1 MDAHDSSIGP
11 DRIRFYTAP
20 AVVRLL
26 VALSGGPQRPHHLSA
41 VTGCRWD
48 ETEEA
53 LRGLQRRGMIIREAG
68 GYRLTQSGHVLAG
81 RLFACASGLYRAL
94 YSRPGFSLPP
104 LPLVVEGVLDDI
116 GHLTLPTYH
125 DAFHHPEHAGGEM
138 REWMLARGYLSEADG
153 ALRLTPRGEAY
164 RTFLDRCTGTIATI
178 EQFNS
183 FFESHPLDGV
193 PEFAVQR
200 IGDLMSAALILDLP
214 GKTEQSFAFFLE
226 IIEEAGSIHGV
237 STWFLPFIAEALW
250 KRVMAGAEVEL
261 VITPDLAE
269 PLWQEEFVGRGRDAA
284 AFPNFRL
291 FVSTVPITVGLTVT
305 DRALSFGLCR
315 EDGTYDTVHDLVS
328 RAPEALAWGERLFR
342 HYKEHAVPI
351 EDFFRERENTTG
363 SA

>member
-26 VALSGGPQRPHHLSA
+26 VALSGGGQRAHHLAA

-53 LRGLQRRGMIIREAG
+53 LRGLQHRGMISREAG

-81 RLFACASGLYRAL
+81 RLLSCASGLYRAL

-116 GHLTLPTYH
+116 GHLSVPSYQ
-125 DAFHHPEHAGGEM
+125 DAFRHPECAEGEM
-138 REWMLARGYLSEADG
+138 REWMLSRGYLSDADG

-164 RTFLDRCTGTIATI
+164 LTFLDRCSRTIATI

-183 FFESHPLDGV
+183 FFESHSLDDI

-200 IGDLMSAALILDLP
+200 IGDLMGGVHFMYLP
-214 GKTEQSFAFFLE
+214 ANLEEGLENFLE
-226 IIEEAGSIHGV
+226 ILKEAGSIHGV
-237 STWFLPFIAEALW
+237 STWSLPFVAEAIW
-250 KRVMAGAEVEL
+250 KRVTAGAEVEL
-261 VITPDLAE
+261 VITPDLAG
-269 PLWQEEFVGRGRDAA
+269 PLWQEEFVGRERDVADV
-284 AFPNFRL
+284 PNFRL

-305 DRALSFGLCR
+305 DRALSLGLCR

-328 RAPEALAWGERLFR
+328 RAPEALAWGERLFEY
-342 HYKEHAVPI
+342 YKDHAVPI
-351 EDFFRERENTTG
+351 EDFFREREKTT
-363 SA
+363 